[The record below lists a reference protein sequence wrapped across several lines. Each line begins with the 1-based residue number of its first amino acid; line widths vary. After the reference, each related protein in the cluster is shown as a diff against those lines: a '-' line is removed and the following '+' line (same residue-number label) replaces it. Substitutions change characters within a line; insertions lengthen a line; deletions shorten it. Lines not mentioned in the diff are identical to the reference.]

1 MKILCIDTSSK
12 LCSVAILEDT
22 QIINKIELDNGLTHS
37 ETLIPAINEIFNMS
51 NLDLHDINLLVCD
64 IGPGSF
70 TGIRI
75 GIATVKAFSDSF
87 NIPTIGI
94 SSLEALAYNIKNG
107 GLIVSMLDC
116 KNNNC
121 YYAIYELND
130 NIYTC
135 IQSPDTASIDNVLDL
150 LKYKY
155 SSNSISF
162 VGDACILHKTQIL
175 NTLSGLDITISSDL
189 QNNINIYNL
198 GLAGLEHYKKSDFHS
213 ENILPLYLKKPQAQR
228 QLEERN
234 FESTL
239 MTLSDLKNIEL
250 SDFDDFWNISNLTD
264 ELNSNNSKFIVAKYD
279 NNIIGFAGIKI
290 ILDNAEL
297 MNIAVHK
304 DFRRQGVAKL
314 LLSNLINMCVENN
327 IKSIN
332 LEVNEINFPAINLYK
347 NFDFK
352 IVGKRP
358 KYYDNKYDA
367 ILMDLVINP

>member
-22 QIINKIELDNGLTHS
+22 QIINKIELNNGLTHS

-51 NLDLHDINLLVCD
+51 NLDLHDIDLLVCD

-87 NIPTIGI
+87 NIPTIGV
-94 SSLEALAYNIKNG
+94 SSLEALTYNIKND

-121 YYAIYELND
+121 YYAIYELNN

-135 IQSPDTASIDNVLDL
+135 IQSPDIASIDNVLDL

-162 VGDACILHKTQIL
+162 VGDACILHKSQIL

-198 GLAGLEHYKKSDFHS
+198 GLAGLEHYKKIDFHS

>member
-51 NLDLHDINLLVCD
+51 NLDLHDIALLVCD

-162 VGDACILHKTQIL
+162 VGDACILHKSQIL

-213 ENILPLYLKKPQAQR
+213 ETILPLYLKKPQAQR